1 MYWYQHPDAI
11 TVASLQVRETYDDGG
26 RGLLRLVP
34 PGPINI
40 R

>member
-1 MYWYQHPDAI
+1 MYWYQHPEAI
-11 TVASLQVRETYDDGG
+11 SVASESVRETYHDG

-34 PGPINI
+34 PGPIGI